1 MIINKFPKYEF
12 LNPYKEDI
20 ENLTL
25 SSEQLKINFECQ
37 MYKKFEN
44 EKFTYVEDE
53 PSLDV
58 YLHDFLLILH
68 F

>member
-20 ENLTL
+20 ENLAL
-25 SSEQLKINFECQ
+25 SSEQLKINIECQ

-53 PSLDV
+53 QSLEV
-58 YLHDFLLILH
+58 YFNDFLLILH